1 MVWQPHVCTYHTTHN
16 IHHLTPPSSCQPL
29 RTSHHINPYRPQP
42 SSIHNLPFP
51 ILPQSTIATMP
62 HVLSADTI
70 FSPSLVTLD
79 MVASH
84 FNISNEK
91 KKKWSPLFDV
101 SPKSRFQSICR
112 EGHQWPPEK
121 EAILN
126 AGRRKK
132 CGRHDYDM

>member
-1 MVWQPHVCTYHTTHN
+1 MYLCTYHTTHN
-16 IHHLTPPSSCQPL
+16 IHHPTPPPSRQPL
-29 RTSHHINPYRPQP
+29 RTSHHIIPYRPQP
-42 SSIHNLPFP
+42 SSIHTLPFP

-62 HVLSADTI
+62 HCHCLFCGHNF
-70 FSPSLVTLD
+70 FSLPRHLGHGCIAFQHLQW
-79 MVASH
+79 
-84 FNISNEK
+84 EK

-112 EGHQWPPEK
+112 EGHQWPLEK
-121 EAILN
+121 EAITN